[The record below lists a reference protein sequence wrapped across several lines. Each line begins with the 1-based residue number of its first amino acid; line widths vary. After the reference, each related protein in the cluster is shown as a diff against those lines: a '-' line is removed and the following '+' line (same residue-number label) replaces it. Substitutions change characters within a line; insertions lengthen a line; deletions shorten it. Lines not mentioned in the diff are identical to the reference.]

1 MLYVFFGKDS
11 FSLRQRLDELRGA
24 LDADGM
30 LASSTSVLDGRRA
43 TLAEVTAACDT
54 VPFMSA
60 HRLVIVE
67 GLLSR
72 FGGGRA
78 RKRGGE
84 VEAWLRLAE
93 YVERM
98 PPSTHLVLVDTEA
111 EGDSALV
118 EALRGKG
125 EVREFRPLAQRAVS
139 DWIRARA
146 AARGLQ
152 LSSAAARLLAD
163 FVGNDLWALSG
174 ELEKLSVYAAGRPVG
189 EDDVRALVA
198 AVRETSV
205 FPLVDAIVEGRPAA
219 AIKLLRQMFR
229 QESGPQYV
237 LAMIQRQLRHLAV
250 AREMLDAGESGR
262 SIGQA
267 LRLPDFALDKLLE
280 QAARYSQPRLQSAF
294 QHVLEA
300 DLQVKRGVYD
310 GELALELLVHDLAEP
325 ARRAGA
331 A

>member
-11 FSLRQRLDELRGA
+11 FSLRERLDELRAA

-54 VPFMSA
+54 VPFMCA

-84 VEAWLRLAE
+84 VEAWLPLAE
-93 YVERM
+93 YAGRM

-146 AARGLQ
+146 ASTGLE
-152 LSSAAARLLAD
+152 LSAAAARLLAD

-174 ELEKLSVYAAGRPVG
+174 ELEKLSVYAGGRPVS

-198 AVRETSV
+198 AVREATV
-205 FPLVDAIVEGRPAA
+205 FPLVDAIVEGRPAV

-229 QESGPQYV
+229 QESGPQYI

-267 LRLPDFALDKLLE
+267 LRLHDFALDKLLE